1 VHAGARRIERRIGE
15 AVSDVKKYTPN
26 SIANEI
32 MAEDAWHD
40 SLWVRAENYDALRTE
55 LAEARRD
62 AEHWREARRSAIE
75 AGDALMTELAEA
87 RRDAERY
94 RWLRDE
100 ASYITTGS
108 GNDPAELYYDG
119 RCYRAPNLD
128 AAIDA
133 ARKETP

>member
-1 VHAGARRIERRIGE
+1 
-15 AVSDVKKYTPN
+15 VSYAKKYTPN

-40 SLWVRAENYDALRTE
+40 SLWVRDDDYEALRTE

-62 AEHWREARRSAIE
+62 AER
-75 AGDALMTELAEA
+75 
-87 RRDAERY
+87 
-94 RWLRDE
+94 LRDIFRANMLRYVPGVTHE
-100 ASYITTGS
+100 GISA
-108 GNDPAELYYDG
+108 ALDG
-119 RCYRAPNLD
+119 GRWFVNPKPS

>member
-1 VHAGARRIERRIGE
+1 M
-15 AVSDVKKYTPN
+15 SDVKKYTPN